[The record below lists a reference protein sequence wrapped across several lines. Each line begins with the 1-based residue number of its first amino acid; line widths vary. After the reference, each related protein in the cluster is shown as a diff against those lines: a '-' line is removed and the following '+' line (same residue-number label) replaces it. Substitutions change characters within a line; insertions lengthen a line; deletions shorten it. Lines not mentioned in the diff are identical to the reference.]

1 MGQKRETTI
10 YIVKLWAEH
19 NGFEQTVDGC
29 LYKQLPFGVLSITF
43 EEEDV
48 LAVFQNSSVN
58 IKERLSIT
66 HLGCAHTE
74 NIMPCWM
81 KEILYRYIN
90 TLFR

>member
-1 MGQKRETTI
+1 MGQERETTI

-48 LAVFQNSSVN
+48 LAVFQNSSVK
-58 IKERLSIT
+58 IEERLLII
-66 HLGCAHTE
+66 HLGGTHAE

-81 KEILYRYIN
+81 KEIL
-90 TLFR
+90 

>member
-1 MGQKRETTI
+1 MGQKRLTTI
-10 YIVKLWAEH
+10 YIVKVWAEH
-19 NGFEQTVDGC
+19 NGFEQAVDGY
-29 LYKQLPFGVLSITF
+29 LYKQLPFGVLRITF

-48 LAVFQNSSVN
+48 LAVFQNSSVK
-58 IKERLSIT
+58 IEERLSIT
-66 HLGCAHTE
+66 HLECTHAE